1 MASDIDASPGHEPG
15 SQPPATAATAPFV
28 VISPGRV
35 NLIGE
40 HTDYNDGFVLPLAID
55 RGLQIAVRPV
65 GGMTATLDSDRGG
78 SPLRIDLSRPLCP
91 GRSDWGRYVAG
102 VVAGLQRLGWPI
114 PGFEASITADLPA
127 GGGLSSSAALEVGIA
142 TALETL
148 CGRTLAPAEKA
159 LLCQR
164 AEHEFAGV
172 PCGIMDQFAVTFAR
186 QGHALLID
194 CRSRDVRHVPLGD
207 EVAMLVIDSGVK
219 HALSDGG
226 YATRRRE
233 CERAA
238 RLLGVSTLR
247 DAPLDSW
254 PNAERSLPEPE
265 RNRARHVVSENAR
278 VLAFVEAAR
287 SGDWLSAGRL
297 MNASHASL
305 RDDFEVSCR
314 ELDLICTAVG
324 GLDGVF
330 GCRMTGG
337 GFGGC
342 AIALVDAARADLIA
356 AAAREA
362 CEQALGTKPSL
373 FLTRA
378 SAGARRVSH
387 NATP

>member
-1 MASDIDASPGHEPG
+1 M
-15 SQPPATAATAPFV
+15 TAVADSFV
-28 VISPGRV
+28 VVSPGRV

-55 RGLQIAVRPV
+55 RGLRIAGRRI
-65 GGMTATLDSDRGG
+65 GGTTARLASDRGG
-78 SPLRIDLSRPLCP
+78 PPLQIDLSGQLSP
-91 GRSDWGRYVAG
+91 GRSDWGRYAEG
-102 VVAGLQRLGWPI
+102 VIAGLQRLGWEI
-114 PGFEASITADLPA
+114 PGFEATITADLPS

-148 CGRTLAPAEKA
+148 CGRALAPAEKA

-233 CERAA
+233 CETAA
-238 RLLGVSTLR
+238 RLLDVPTLR
-247 DAPLDSW
+247 DVLLDTW
-254 PNAERSLPEPE
+254 PTAERSLPEPE
-265 RNRARHVVSENAR
+265 RKRARHVVSENAR
-278 VLAFVEAAR
+278 VLTFVEAAR
-287 SGDWLSAGRL
+287 SSDWPAAGRL

-314 ELDLICTAVG
+314 ELDLICATVG

-342 AIALVDAARADLIA
+342 AIALVDAARSEPVA

-362 CEQALGTKPSL
+362 CGQALGTKPSL

-378 SAGARRVSH
+378 SAGARLALSETNVTDAAPR
-387 NATP
+387 AL